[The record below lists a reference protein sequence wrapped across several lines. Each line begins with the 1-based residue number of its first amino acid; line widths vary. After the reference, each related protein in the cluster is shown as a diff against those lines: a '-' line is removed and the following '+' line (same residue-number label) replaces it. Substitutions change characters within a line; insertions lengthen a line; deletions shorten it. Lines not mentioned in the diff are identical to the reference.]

1 MIASLLVASGCLA
14 MRHAAALCAACAFL
28 SPAFAQP
35 APKPESVAPSIYTP
49 AGIVDEIMQ
58 LARVGPGDYVVD
70 LGSGDGRMVIAA
82 VAKYKARGGFGVDIS
97 PMMITL
103 SNQNAAKAGVAD
115 RVSFYERDL
124 FATDVSEATVV
135 TVYLLPSIMGKVEKK
150 LLAELRP
157 GTRVVVHDFP
167 FPSWKADKVIA
178 VDSPEK
184 IATTG
189 LAFTQL
195 YVYTVPATR

>member
-1 MIASLLVASGCLA
+1 MRCAGAIFVAF
-14 MRHAAALCAACAFL
+14 ALL

-35 APKPESVAPSIYTP
+35 ATKPESVAPIVYTP
-49 AGIVDEIMQ
+49 AGVVDEVMKM
-58 LARVGPGDYVVD
+58 AGVGPGDYVVD
-70 LGSGDGRMVIAA
+70 LGSGDGRLVIAA

-103 SNQNAAKAGVAD
+103 SNQNAEKAGVAD
-115 RVSFYERDL
+115 RVRFYERDL

-135 TVYLLPSIMGKVEKK
+135 TIYLLPSIMGKVEKK
-150 LLAELRP
+150 LLAELKP

-167 FPSWKADKVIA
+167 FPSWTADKVIG
-178 VDSPEK
+178 VDSLDK

-189 LAFTQL
+189 FAFTQL
-195 YVYTVPATR
+195 YLYTVPARR